1 MKSDKFDNNSKF
13 PKINKRGNALML
25 VVVLFLV
32 ISILTVAVLAVAGIE
47 HAQIIAVEKIDQAHY
62 TARAVV
68 QATADWIGAN
78 YNDRNSM
85 ALVIPNRANLGEA
98 NAYAV
103 NSTLNGQEYDLKVW
117 RSSSDADVVHLE
129 ATAYYQGQHATVS
142 MHLQETISGY
152 ALFEDAIYSKGP
164 FGKSSG
170 SSNMVFGSVATGSDS
185 IPDNLNTAEGYAR
198 TTNKYYD
205 FEDILPAADIVFPFY
220 IENATLGHLH
230 DPIYLNDPDSYEDN
244 PNAQYGT
251 LTIRDNV
258 YIKNTDSLGNPK
270 DVHILVENL
279 YITKSAVIY
288 PTDYNGGYIY
298 IYVSEYVNCDM
309 KFGIG
314 GHNAH
319 PIVFLICSGTGD
331 IEFDGNPVMNA
342 YIYGPDVNV
351 RYGGTTDLNGAVIAN
366 VYGWNG
372 NINVYYRKPELE
384 GTPFEALS
392 AQQKKVSVMDQ
403 TWYNG

>member
-1 MKSDKFDNNSKF
+1 MKSAKNHILVISKLN
-13 PKINKRGNALML
+13 NKRGSALML
-25 VVVLFLV
+25 VIMLFLV
-32 ISILTVAVLAVAGIE
+32 ISVLTVAVLAVAGAE
-47 HAQIIAVEKIDQAHY
+47 HAQIIAKEKIDQAHY

-68 QATADWIGAN
+68 QATADWISSN
-78 YNDRNSM
+78 YNDRTSM

-98 NAYAV
+98 NALTV
-103 NSTLNGQEYDLKVW
+103 SSTLNGQEYNLKVW

-129 ATAYYQGQHATVS
+129 ATAYFQGQHATVN
-142 MHLQETISGY
+142 MHLQETVSGY
-152 ALFEDAIYSKGP
+152 MLFEDAIYSKGP

-170 SSNMVFGSVATGSDS
+170 NANMVYGSVATGSDS
-185 IPDNLNTAEGYAR
+185 IPDNLNNDGYGR

-205 FEDILPAADIVFPFY
+205 FEDILPAADIIFPAK
-220 IENATLGHLH
+220 IETATLGHLH
-230 DPIYLNDPDSYEDN
+230 NIVYINDEPGGNLN
-244 PNAQYGT
+244 AHYGT

-258 YIKNTDSLGNPK
+258 YIKNTDALGNPK

-288 PTDYNGGYIY
+288 PQDYDGGYIY
-298 IYVSEYVNCDM
+298 IYVRDYISCDM

-319 PIVFLICSGTGD
+319 PIVFLICSGIGD
-331 IEFDGNPVMNA
+331 IDFSGNPVMNA

-384 GTPFEALS
+384 GTPFEALNE
-392 AQQKKVSVMDQ
+392 QQKKVSIMYQ